1 MGLVKPNGISTASC
15 INTCMPKYLMPK
27 AACKETGQTVASN
40 DVVTK
45 FTFTQQ
51 RDAQL
56 EADRL
61 AANMATKTGRSWTGY
76 VESFTILDPQGRNR
90 L

>member
-1 MGLVKPNGISTASC
+1 
-15 INTCMPKYLMPK
+15 MPKHLIPK
-27 AACKETGQTVASN
+27 ATCKETRQTVASN
-40 DVVTK
+40 DLVKK
-45 FTFTQQ
+45 FMINQQ

-61 AANMATKTGRSWTGY
+61 AENMSIKTGRTWSGFIETFT
-76 VESFTILDPQGRNR
+76 VEADGRNR

>member
-1 MGLVKPNGISTASC
+1 
-15 INTCMPKYLMPK
+15 
-27 AACKETGQTVASN
+27 VASN
-40 DVVTK
+40 DLVKK
-45 FTFTQQ
+45 FMINQQ

-61 AANMATKTGRSWTGY
+61 AANMSTKTGRTWSGF
-76 VESFTILDPQGRNR
+76 VEQFTVDANGLKR

>member
-1 MGLVKPNGISTASC
+1 
-15 INTCMPKYLMPK
+15 MPKYLLPK
-27 AACKETGQTVASN
+27 ATCLETRQTVASN
-40 DVVTK
+40 DLVKK
-45 FTFTQQ
+45 FMINQQ

-61 AANMATKTGRSWTGY
+61 AANMSTKTGRTWSGF
-76 VESFTILDPQGRNR
+76 VEQFTVDANGLKR

>member
-1 MGLVKPNGISTASC
+1 
-15 INTCMPKYLMPK
+15 MPKYLLPK
-27 AACKETGQTVASN
+27 ATCLETRQTVASN
-40 DVVTK
+40 DLVKK
-45 FTFTQQ
+45 FMINQQ

-61 AANMATKTGRSWTGY
+61 AANMTTKTGRTWSGY
-76 VESFTILDPQGRNR
+76 VETFTVDAAGLKR

>member
-1 MGLVKPNGISTASC
+1 
-15 INTCMPKYLMPK
+15 MPKYLMPK
-27 AACKETGQTVASN
+27 ATCKETGQTVVSN
-40 DVVTK
+40 DVVKK
-45 FTFTQQ
+45 FMFNQQ

-61 AANMATKTGRSWTGY
+61 AANMTTKTGRSWSGFIET
-76 VESFTILDPQGRNR
+76 FTVDTQGRNR

>member
-1 MGLVKPNGISTASC
+1 
-15 INTCMPKYLMPK
+15 MPKYLMPK

-40 DVVTK
+40 DVVKK
-45 FTFTQQ
+45 FMFNQV

-61 AANMATKTGRSWTGY
+61 AANMSTKTGRLWSGY
-76 VESFTILDPQGRNR
+76 VESFTIVDPQGRNR